1 MIISTLCPYAEC
13 VIILNAV
20 VLSVVILNVAAPCYE
35 ADSAVGLFLA

>member
-1 MIISTLCPYAEC
+1 MRISTLCPYAEC
-13 VIILNAV
+13 VVILSVV